1 VAEYTSAFGYTIGE
15 AIRFKLEPE
24 IKCMVIGLCIGA
36 SNSPRVEVVY
46 FKESERK
53 VIWCDVC
60 ELERA
65 PEKGRVGFSPVAP
78 DRTLPGPEAQ
88 NKEAGNEVEN

>member
-1 VAEYTSAFGYTIGE
+1 MTEVTTAFGYTIGE
-15 AIRFKLEPE
+15 RIQFKLEPE
-24 IKCMVIGLCIGA
+24 IKCMVTGLCIGA

-53 VIWCDVC
+53 VVWCDVC
-60 ELERA
+60 ELERS
-65 PEKGRVGFSPVAP
+65 PKKGRVGFGAVAP

-88 NKEAGNEVEN
+88 TKEAGNEVGN